1 MKAYL
6 IVHDSYGYESEYG
19 KVEIDSVFLD
29 KEKAEAYVERNNQIP
44 FCGNAEFYIEEV
56 EFEPSDYDKQIVEI
70 EGRITKDKKFEYF
83 AIIRLEREDMKELKD
98 FTGEEIKFNTRE
110 LHPII
115 GKKSYVTDFNGMIDV
130 TPCKDR
136 TKCDE
141 YIKEIVMKKYCE
153 YKNEMKDD

>member
-1 MKAYL
+1 M
-6 IVHDSYGYESEYG
+6 E
-19 KVEIDSVFLD
+19 
-29 KEKAEAYVERNNQIP
+29 
-44 FCGNAEFYIEEV
+44 
-56 EFEPSDYDKQIVEI
+56 
-70 EGRITKDKKFEYF
+70 
-83 AIIRLEREDMKELKD
+83 ELKD
-98 FTGEEIKFNTRE
+98 FTGEEITFNTRE

-153 YKNEMKDD
+153 YKNEMKDDWI